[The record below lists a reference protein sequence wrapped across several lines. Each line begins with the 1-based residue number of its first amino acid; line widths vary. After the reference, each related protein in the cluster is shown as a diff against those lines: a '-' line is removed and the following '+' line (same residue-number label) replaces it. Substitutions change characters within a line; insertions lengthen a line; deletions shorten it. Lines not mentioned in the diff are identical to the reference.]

1 MKAVLIDDEQKARML
16 LRTILDEYCD
26 EVEQINMAENLID
39 GVNLIREYQPDVV
52 FLDVEMP
59 DHLGTQIIDFF
70 EPEEMD
76 FSIIFTTAHAD
87 YAIKAFEINAVDY
100 LLKPLRPKQV
110 REAIQRVKAQQK
122 QNNLAQQISE
132 LQDSFS
138 NKHFKKIALPVTD
151 GILFVELH
159 ELLGL
164 EADGMYT
171 KVYTQKDG
179 MQTISKPLKYFTDLL
194 GDLPHFYRPHRSFY
208 INLRFV
214 KQFVRRDGNY
224 ILMDNDWV
232 VSISRS
238 RRNEFLELLEGL

>member
-16 LRTILDEYCD
+16 LHTILDEYCVEIE
-26 EVEQINMAENLID
+26 EVTMARNLVE
-39 GVNLIREYQPDVV
+39 GVEAIRTHQPDIV

-59 DHLGTQIIDFF
+59 EHLGIQIVDFF

-110 REAIQRVKAQQK
+110 REAVQRVEARRK
-122 QNNLAQQISE
+122 QDNLAEQLSQ
-132 LQDSFS
+132 LQNSFS
-138 NKHFKKIALPVTD
+138 SKHFKKIGLPVSD
-151 GILFVELH
+151 GILFVEI
-159 ELLGL
+159 EEIIGL

-171 KVYTQKDG
+171 KVHTQKDG
-179 MQTISKPLKYFTDLL
+179 KQVISKPLKYFTDLL
-194 GDLPHFYRPHRSFY
+194 GDSPYFYRPHRSFY

-224 ILMDNDWV
+224 ILMDNDWI
-232 VSISRS
+232 VSISRE
-238 RRNEFLELLEGL
+238 RRDEFLDLLASL